1 MLDIL
6 VRLTHMKK
14 TISLLLCLSILMA
27 ACTQEDNS
35 SLPVSSTQSP
45 QSAPPT
51 TQAPFETP
59 ATATVI
65 PTEGSDMVMQFWH
78 PWTGNKASS
87 IAALVQEFNQTNEMN
102 IYVEVVSVADEDFL
116 MSSVIEA
123 IDEENAPDILA
134 APSSFNRH
142 LYQQG
147 ILREMDGWV
156 NDPQQGLSQELQR
169 TIPTAYWEMDVMEG
183 KRYAIPA
190 EYNLNFLFYN
200 QSWAQEL
207 GFEDAPVTP
216 EKFLNQACAAARFNA
231 FDANDDNN
239 GTGGWIYNSE
249 PATVLSWMQAF
260 GGGEIPIDLTR
271 GVDFNT
277 AENQD
282 AFEFLRTI
290 YQLDCAWTGRESS
303 PYTYFAGRYALFY
316 SGSVSD
322 WQQQRTIDV
331 IEGNEDDWTIIPY
344 PAADGE
350 PIVNSATLSYAV
362 TRSEPEREQAAW
374 AFVRWMMSE
383 DVQALLSEE
392 TYSLPVMLSTVLNLS
407 ELMETDPA
415 WQHLVQYLPLSR
427 PLPVTQS
434 WNMLASLLQDVGWQV
449 SQFNVSAAD
458 IPTILENFDTLA
470 NEGIY
475 GN

>member
-51 TQAPFETP
+51 TQTPFETP

-156 NDPQQGLSQELQR
+156 NDPQQGFSQELQR

-183 KRYAIPA
+183 MRYAIPA

-216 EKFLNQACAAARFNA
+216 EGFLNQACAAARFNA

-260 GGGEIPIDLTR
+260 GGGEIPTDLTR

-290 YQLDCAWTGRESS
+290 YQLDCAWTGKEPS
-303 PYTYFAGRYALFY
+303 PYAYFAARYALFY
-316 SGSVSD
+316 SGSVAD
-322 WQQQRTIDV
+322 WQQQQKMDEIKVNQD
-331 IEGNEDDWTIIPY
+331 EWTIIPY
-344 PAADGE
+344 PGSNGE
-350 PIVNSATLSYAV
+350 PIVNGAMLSYAI
-362 TRSEPEREQAAW
+362 TSSEPEREQAAW
-374 AFVRWMMSE
+374 AFIRWMISE
-383 DVQALLSEE
+383 DVQTVLSEE
-392 TYSLPVMLSTVLNLS
+392 TFSLPVMLSVVTELS
-407 ELMETDPA
+407 ELMNEDPV
-415 WQHLVQYLPLSR
+415 WQRLFQYLPLSR
-427 PLPVTQS
+427 PLPATGS
-434 WNMLASLLQDVGWQV
+434 WNTLSSLLQDAGWQV
-449 SQFNVSAAD
+449 SQFNVTAAD

-470 NEGIY
+470 NEVIDD
-475 GN
+475 N